1 MSNEQN
7 ILEKKCILKQYE
19 PKKSH
24 YYSVFLYNLQA
35 LRQKDRPILPKFP
48 LRHSEMRALG
58 KMECF

>member
-7 ILEKKCILKQYE
+7 ILEKKCILKQNE

-35 LRQKDRPILPKFP
+35 LRQKDRPILSKFP

>member
-7 ILEKKCILKQYE
+7 ILEKKCILKQNE

-24 YYSVFLYNLQA
+24 YYSVFLYNFQA
-35 LRQKDRPILPKFP
+35 LRLKDRPILPKFP

>member
-7 ILEKKCILKQYE
+7 ILEKKCILKQNE

-35 LRQKDRPILPKFP
+35 LRQKDRPILSCQNFLFVIQK
-48 LRHSEMRALG
+48 
-58 KMECF
+58 

>member
-7 ILEKKCILKQYE
+7 ILEKKCILKQNE

-48 LRHSEMRALG
+48 LRHSEMRA
-58 KMECF
+58 

>member
-7 ILEKKCILKQYE
+7 ILAKKCILKQNE
-19 PKKSH
+19 PKKSQGC
-24 YYSVFLYNLQA
+24 SVFLYNLQA

-58 KMECF
+58 KMEGF

>member
-1 MSNEQN
+1 MSNEQKN
-7 ILEKKCILKQYE
+7 FGEKCILKQNE